1 MGAVDA
7 PDWLIE
13 TLWAY
18 SDGLTNLLNL
28 MELYLH
34 GNRIECR
41 QKKKNCE
48 VTVNIFF
55 NISYILFLL
64 VCDISFIII
73 VVENS
78 KKQV

>member
-1 MGAVDA
+1 
-7 PDWLIE
+7 
-13 TLWAY
+13 
-18 SDGLTNLLNL
+18 

-48 VTVNIFF
+48 VTVNIFL